1 MFFNFGLSFCKLLLI
16 RLSCLK
22 YNRQQ
27 ETKHRVQA
35 EPRPIITNNES
46 AKKNNFDYLID
57 PVCTLKHVT
66 PAENNDLG
74 SGKAV
79 VPVDLRKSGRKK
91 RFPGLE
97 KNHVIIND
105 AQLMNKSQSF

>member
-1 MFFNFGLSFCKLLLI
+1 MN
-16 RLSCLK
+16 
-22 YNRQQ
+22 Q
-27 ETKHRVQA
+27 
-35 EPRPIITNNES
+35 S
-46 AKKNNFDYLID
+46 AKQNNFDYLID

-66 PAENNDLG
+66 PADNNDLG

-97 KNHVIIND
+97 KIMSSSMMHN
-105 AQLMNKSQSF
+105 

>member
-1 MFFNFGLSFCKLLLI
+1 MS
-16 RLSCLK
+16 RLNLGQSSQTM
-22 YNRQQ
+22 NQ
-27 ETKHRVQA
+27 
-35 EPRPIITNNES
+35 S
-46 AKKNNFDYLID
+46 AKQNNFDYLID

-66 PAENNDLG
+66 PADNNDLG

-97 KNHVIIND
+97 KIMSSSMMHN
-105 AQLMNKSQSF
+105 